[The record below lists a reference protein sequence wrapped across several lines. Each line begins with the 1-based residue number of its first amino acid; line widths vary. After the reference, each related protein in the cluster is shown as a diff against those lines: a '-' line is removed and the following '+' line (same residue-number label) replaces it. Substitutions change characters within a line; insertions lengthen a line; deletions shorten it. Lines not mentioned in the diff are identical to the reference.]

1 MARLKTISRKVCVFD
16 IETVADPETEK
27 LLPAVKAAGNLK
39 DPEKIKVDIE
49 DKAKKRRNEM
59 GLHPLQNMVCC
70 VAIHDLQ
77 DGKSQAI
84 IMGGDT
90 GKDEKLVLEKAWE
103 ALSKYDFFV
112 SFNGIEFDVKVL
124 NLNSVKRRV
133 RPGVA
138 IDTRKYQIGNHMD
151 LRAILGNWEKFA
163 HGTLDYYMKVFF
175 GETEGKPEDMEGS
188 LVQHYWDMG
197 LHDEIA
203 AYAISD
209 VENTAKLHGLINEY
223 MGPSF

>member
-1 MARLKTISRKVCVFD
+1 MAKLKPISRKVCVFD
-16 IETVADPETEK
+16 IQTIADPETEK

-77 DGKSQAI
+77 DRKSQAI
-84 IMGGDT
+84 IMGGNT

-163 HGTLDYYMKVFF
+163 HGTLDYYM
-175 GETEGKPEDMEGS
+175 
-188 LVQHYWDMG
+188 
-197 LHDEIA
+197 
-203 AYAISD
+203 
-209 VENTAKLHGLINEY
+209 
-223 MGPSF
+223 